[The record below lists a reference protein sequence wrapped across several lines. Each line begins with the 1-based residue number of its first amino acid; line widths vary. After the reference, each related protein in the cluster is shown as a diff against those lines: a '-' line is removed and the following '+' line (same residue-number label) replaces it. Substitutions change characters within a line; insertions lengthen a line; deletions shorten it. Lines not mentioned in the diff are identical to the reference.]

1 MLFCMHS
8 LTLLLRALSVVAL
21 WAGTTSAWAQTS
33 GAISLTQVAP
43 TALRLRI
50 ENPTA
55 LVGRVQVVR
64 LRGGQTLF
72 AETYT
77 VPAYGHRF
85 DFSQVPSGRYLVR
98 LQAGGTVHRCLV
110 RVQTRGLS
118 SSIRQIKLTSPTML
132 ASMVV
137 KTWQSASGSRT
148 VAFAAALGPPTL
160 TQGPQGD
167 FHNE

>member
-1 MLFCMHS
+1 MHF
-8 LTLLLRALSVVAL
+8 LTLLSRALSVVTL

-72 AETYT
+72 AETYPG
-77 VPAYGHRF
+77 PAYGHRF
-85 DFSQVPSGRYLVR
+85 DFSQVPSGRYLVWM
-98 LQAGGTVHRCLV
+98 QAGGTVYRCLV
-110 RVQTRGLS
+110 WMQTRGQG
-118 SSIRQIKLTSPTML
+118 SSIRRIKLTSPTML
-132 ASMVV
+132 ASVVV
-137 KTWQSASGSRT
+137 KTWRPASGSGS

-160 TQGPQGD
+160 SQGPRGD
-167 FHNE
+167 SHNQ